1 MSYGMHNYL
10 ADKAKQNTYMQK
22 RAADPILDRTPLAVL
37 QNKLEA
43 NTASDKK
50 ALDAKVN
57 DRRTPSV
64 FTGEKPLNSFQVGL
78 NRLTSKAGE
87 YYSRARA
94 FVAEHPEIL
103 YGAAGAAAGAGIGA
117 LVSPKHRLLGTLAGF
132 GLGGTLTAGGK
143 LLWDKYGDNVL
154 ASAPAKKIKSW
165 LS

>member
-22 RAADPILDRTPLAVL
+22 KAADKKPWDVDPDPDAPQNTEIDKEHWAAVNKKRGVEEPSWL
-37 QNKLEA
+37 QSRMA
-43 NTASDKK
+43 DARDIY
-50 ALDAKVN
+50 ALGKD
-57 DRRTPSV
+57 
-64 FTGEKPLNSFQVGL
+64 
-78 NRLTSKAGE
+78 KAGE

-94 FVAEHPEIL
+94 FVAKHPEIL

-154 ASAPAKKIKSW
+154 ASAPAKKVKSW